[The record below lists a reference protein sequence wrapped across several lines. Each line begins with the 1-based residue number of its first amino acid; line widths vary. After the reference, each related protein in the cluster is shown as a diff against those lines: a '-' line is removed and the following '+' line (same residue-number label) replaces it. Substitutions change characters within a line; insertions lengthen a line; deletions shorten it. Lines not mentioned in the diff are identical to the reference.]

1 MVFDMNDPE
10 VIESLRYLQVSKEER
25 VRAQARP
32 FDGKKNCWIPEKN
45 DGYVAAEIQS
55 TKGNVVTV
63 KWRKGEI
70 KEVKKDDIEQMNP
83 PKYDKCNDMADLTYL
98 NDATVL
104 ANLRSRYMDWLIYV
118 NFGLIKLNPL
128 LCYN

>member
-1 MVFDMNDPE
+1 MNDPE
-10 VIESLRYLQVSKEER
+10 VIESLRYLQVSKEKR
-25 VRAQARP
+25 VRAGARP

-118 NFGLIKLNPL
+118 NFGLIKLNRL

>member
-1 MVFDMNDPE
+1 MNDPE

-25 VRAQARP
+25 VRAGARP

-118 NFGLIKLNPL
+118 NFGLIKLNRL

>member
-1 MVFDMNDPE
+1 MNDPE

-25 VRAQARP
+25 VRAGARP